1 MPDPGADRGSLPLA
15 GIKVLDLSRVVS
27 GPMCGRMLADLGAD
41 VTKVEPPEGDVTRT
55 ARPFVDG
62 VSPYFAQMNAGKRA
76 ITVDLKNPA
85 GVDIVERLAARSD
98 VLLEN
103 FRPGVLDRLGL
114 GTGALRERY
123 PRLVVCSV
131 TGWGQTGEWRDRKA
145 YAPMVH
151 AQAGLMDM
159 ASRLRGRPAEQETQI
174 HGDVYAAIFS
184 ACAVLAA
191 LHQRDVTGHGQAIDV
206 SMAQALLYANEWAG
220 VELQRPTSEQLRAAP
235 GEYVEHD
242 RGGFDIWL
250 HPVFLL
256 GDGSQVALLGRAVT
270 QLPGIFR
277 TLGGDEALVQDA
289 RLTEGTPALR
299 DTFARG
305 AIADLV
311 VRVANF
317 PALVE
322 AFASS
327 PILFAEVRSFA
338 DLASTAWATE
348 RRLTAEALPG
358 LPLPNAPWA
367 TDAGDLGLAGPPPSS
382 GQHSTEILRELGCTA
397 AEIEQLYGS
406 GAVAG

>member
-27 GPMCGRMLADLGAD
+27 GPMCGRMLADLGAE

-55 ARPFVDG
+55 ARPFIDG

-85 GVDIVERLAARSD
+85 GVDVVARLAARSD

-114 GTGALRERY
+114 GTASLRASN
-123 PRLVVCSV
+123 PRLIVCSV
-131 TGWGQTGEWRDRKA
+131 TGWGQVGSWRDRKA

-151 AQAGLMDM
+151 AQAGLMEM
-159 ASRLRGRPAEQETQI
+159 ASRLRDRPAEQETQI
-174 HGDVYAAIFS
+174 HGDVYAAIFA

-191 LHQRDVTGHGQAIDV
+191 LHQRDVTGQGQAIDV

-220 VELQRPTSEQLRAAP
+220 VELQRPTSEQLRASP

-270 QLPGIFR
+270 QLPGIVK
-277 TLGGDEALVQDA
+277 ALDA
-289 RLTEGTPALR
+289 DPAPLSDLRLTDGTPAQR
-299 DTFARG
+299 DTFARS
-305 AIADLV
+305 AIAELMVPIAD
-311 VRVANF
+311 F
-317 PALVE
+317 PALTA

-327 PILFAEVRSFA
+327 PVLFAEVRSYA
-338 DLASTAWATE
+338 DLAATE
-348 RRLTAEALPG
+348 WAADRRLTAEALPG
-358 LPLPNAPWA
+358 VPLPNAPWA
-367 TDAGDLGLAGPPPSS
+367 TDAGQLGLAGPPPRP
-382 GQHSTEILRELGCTA
+382 GQHSPEILRELGCTD
-397 AEIEQLYGS
+397 AEIEQLRIS
-406 GAVAG
+406 GAVIT